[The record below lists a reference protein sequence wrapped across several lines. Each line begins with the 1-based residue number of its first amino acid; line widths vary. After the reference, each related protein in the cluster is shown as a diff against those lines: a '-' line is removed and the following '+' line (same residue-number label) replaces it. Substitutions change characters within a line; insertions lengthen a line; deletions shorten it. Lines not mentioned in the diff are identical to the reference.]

1 MVLDDFGIFLAELSH
16 GLSLILKSV
25 SILSD
30 KESIKLLFLI
40 SMTALLNDDV
50 QGQILQETTL
60 EVVKAITLGSILIDE
75 VAEQGV
81 PLVVS
86 LREGTKCVA
95 SLLDSWSDLCKLRIE
110 EFGRFT
116 VGGGTSERFA

>member
-1 MVLDDFGIFLAELSH
+1 
-16 GLSLILKSV
+16 
-25 SILSD
+25 
-30 KESIKLLFLI
+30 
-40 SMTALLNDDV
+40 MTALLNDDV

-86 LREGTKCVA
+86 LREGAKGVA
-95 SLLDSWSDLCKLRIE
+95 SLLNSRCDLCKLRIE

>member
-1 MVLDDFGIFLAELSH
+1 M
-16 GLSLILKSV
+16 ILKSV

>member
-1 MVLDDFGIFLAELSH
+1 
-16 GLSLILKSV
+16 
-25 SILSD
+25 
-30 KESIKLLFLI
+30 
-40 SMTALLNDDV
+40 MTALLNDDV

-86 LREGTKCVA
+86 LREGTKGVA
-95 SLLDSWSDLCKLRIE
+95 SLLNSRCDLCKLRIE